1 MISIIVPVYKAEK
14 FLHRCVDSI
23 LDQSYTDFELL
34 LINDGSPDNSGA
46 ICDEYA
52 AKDSRVRVFHKENG
66 GVSSARN
73 LGLDNAKGEWVAFV
87 DSDDWIDPIYLEKLI
102 KDINSDWV
110 IGGYVGIPGGEKCS
124 TKDCSYDKN
133 SFGMLIEQHQKDLIR
148 SPWGSLL
155 KLSIIRDNNISFDS
169 KVRLGEDTIFNYQYL
184 YYCESIKTISACNY
198 FYYIGNEGISF
209 NQKYELSLHEV
220 QYIFKK
226 LISELRGLYRKF
238 RFDVNRAL
246 DMEFYNFISYC
257 PISNL
262 TNEDNLDIYYQ
273 LCKELNSN
281 ITDKE
286 FYSDERYSP
295 IVRGIATFKKM
306 YEKKKYSEAYE
317 LYLMLNLITKKAPAG
332 LSFRCKDF
340 YLWFFLI
347 KREHYIILCVLMKF
361 YVYMKDLKMILVN
374 RMHV

>member
-306 YEKKKYSEAYE
+306 YEKK
-317 LYLMLNLITKKAPAG
+317 N
-332 LSFRCKDF
+332 
-340 YLWFFLI
+340 
-347 KREHYIILCVLMKF
+347 ILKHMNYTSC
-361 YVYMKDLKMILVN
+361 
-374 RMHV
+374 